1 MSASTWW
8 PWSMPL
14 PNFARGI
21 HPPSHKEVTAD
32 SPIRFLPTP
41 ARVTLP
47 LHQHAGTAAEPV
59 VKPRDT
65 VTWGD
70 LVAQPHDERISAGV
84 HSPVTGAVR
93 PLTAVTLPN
102 GKHAAAIPVETEEG
116 TPSGEAIWGV
126 LFGGEW
132 PEEIPDDLKS
142 DDILRSIS
150 AAGIVGLGGAAFP
163 TQVKL
168 HPSDDKP
175 VHMLLLNGCEC
186 EPYLTADD
194 RLMREVPR
202 AIVAGAQLAM
212 IACGAREIVIAIED
226 NKPEAIAAMRSAV
239 AGTAAVR
246 IVVCP
251 TKYPMGG
258 ERQLIPAV
266 FGKSVPTGRYPQDI
280 GIVVVNVGT
289 AAAIAGAVLRGRPL
303 THRVITVTGGG
314 VRTPGNLLV
323 PLGTSLQD
331 ILDACGGLRDDARRV
346 IAGGPMMGFTVTDLS
361 IPVTKGTGGLTIL
374 TQAELDDESAT
385 ACIRCGRCLD
395 VCPLGLMPTRI
406 AQAIRH
412 DQLDLARRLD
422 LEACCECGCCA
433 YECPARV
440 PLVQYLRIGK
450 QAVHDQRSLPQT
462 VGNVRGMQHEQP

>member
-1 MSASTWW
+1 MNAGSWW
-8 PWSMPL
+8 PWNWTS

-21 HPPSHKEVTAD
+21 HPVAHKEATAD

-41 ARVTLP
+41 VRVTLP
-47 LHQHAGTAAEPV
+47 LQQHAGAAADLV
-59 VKPRDT
+59 VKPRDK
-65 VTWGD
+65 VMWGD
-70 LVAQPHDERISAGV
+70 LVAKPRDERISAGV
-84 HSPVTGAVR
+84 HSPVTGVVR
-93 PLTAVTLPN
+93 PLTAVSLPN
-102 GKHAAAIPVETEEG
+102 GKHASAVVVETEEG
-116 TPSGEAIWGV
+116 TPSGDVIWSA

-132 PEEIPDDLKS
+132 PDTRPNDLTK
-142 DDILRSIS
+142 DDILKSIS

-163 TQVKL
+163 THVKL
-168 HPSDDKP
+168 QPAADRP
-175 VHMLLLNGCEC
+175 VQTLLVNGCEC
-186 EPYLTADD
+186 EPFLTADD
-194 RLMREVPR
+194 RLMREASR
-202 AIVAGAQLAM
+202 AIVAGARLAM
-212 IACGAREIVIAIED
+212 IACGARELVIAIED
-226 NKPEAIAAMRSAV
+226 NKPEAIAAMRSALDGV
-239 AGTAAVR
+239 AAAR

-266 FGKSVPTGRYPQDI
+266 FGRSVPTGGYPHDI

-289 AAAIAGAVLRGRPL
+289 AAAIAAAVLRNRPL

-314 VRTPGNLLV
+314 IRNPGNLLV

-331 ILDACGGLRDDARRV
+331 LIDACGGLNDDARRV

-361 IPVTKGTGGLTIL
+361 VPVTKGTGGLTIF
-374 TQAELDDESAT
+374 TQADLDAEAET

-406 AQAIRH
+406 AQAVRH

-440 PLVQYLRIGK
+440 PLVQYLRTGK
-450 QAVHDQRSLPQT
+450 QAVNDRRHQPQSVASGGGMHHD
-462 VGNVRGMQHEQP
+462 